1 MLLNMLNDLAEA
13 TKASDGKKKWLCVFV
28 CLFVCCFCFV
38 VFALLFLVCFLVCS
52 LAGTVSGLRTG
63 PQPALLWRSKMDS
76 PCNQH
81 LPRLNECNDLA
92 EAMKALDGEKN
103 ARQPALSLAG
113 HGDGHVLTGSIYFHQ
128 ATKDRRVLLIPG
140 IHYFDAY
147 GLQPL
152 LLQAPALQ
160 VHLRAS
166 PLVGPEGYIGHT
178 RGKKIW

>member
-13 TKASDGKKKWLCVFV
+13 TKASDGKKKLVVCF

-92 EAMKALDGEKN
+92 EAMKALDGEKKCET
-103 ARQPALSLAG
+103 ACSLSSRTWRWACP
-113 HGDGHVLTGSIYFHQ
+113 H
-128 ATKDRRVLLIPG
+128 
-140 IHYFDAY
+140 
-147 GLQPL
+147 
-152 LLQAPALQ
+152 
-160 VHLRAS
+160 
-166 PLVGPEGYIGHT
+166 
-178 RGKKIW
+178 W